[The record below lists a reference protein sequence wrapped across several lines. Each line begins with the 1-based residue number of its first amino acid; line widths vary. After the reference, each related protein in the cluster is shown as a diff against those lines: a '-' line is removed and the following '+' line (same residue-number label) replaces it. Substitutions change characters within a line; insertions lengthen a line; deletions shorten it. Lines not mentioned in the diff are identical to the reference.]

1 MLQLER
7 MVIMNNLFVFLPFN
21 FFSEDNTYP
30 YLLSFALLFDFFI
43 YDTYFLNTIFFTI
56 LYFLNRLIKT
66 RHHLISYLFR
76 NFINLTVGLIF
87 YSIINNHFLT
97 VQALLLSYLANLICG
112 IILFL
117 LHRKSIVI
125 N

>member
-21 FFSEDNTYP
+21 FFSEENTYP
-30 YLLSFALLFDFFI
+30 YLLSFALLFAFFI
-43 YDTYFLNTIFFTI
+43 YDT
-56 LYFLNRLIKT
+56 YFLNRLIKT

-76 NFINLTVGLIF
+76 NFINLTVGLFF